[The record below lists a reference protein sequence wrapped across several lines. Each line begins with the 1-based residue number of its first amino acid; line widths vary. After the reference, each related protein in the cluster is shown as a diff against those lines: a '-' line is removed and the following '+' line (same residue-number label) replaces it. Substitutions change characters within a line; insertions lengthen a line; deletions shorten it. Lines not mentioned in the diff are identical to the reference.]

1 MTLKTVPASIAALLA
16 ASVLLAGCNDDSSGD
31 ADGGKSGDPTTSAS
45 TGSSD
50 GASDGASEGSSGDG
64 GSTGGGSGELTT
76 DNFFDEVLEAQQ
88 AAGSFKGRA
97 TTTTAGTSM
106 TIETEAS
113 YEDGEALSHGK
124 TTADSPQ
131 PLETVS
137 ASGIVYIKATGLG
150 VPAGKWLKIDSNDP
164 ANKDNPFAALAAI
177 SDPETALRAMGDL
190 DSLELVG
197 QEEVDGVDADH
208 YKAVM
213 NTASYADV
221 LGLPADA
228 AAGLPKTI
236 PFDIWI
242 DGENRPVKYD
252 VSLSAQGVT
261 TSTSQTYYDYGADV
275 DITVPEDSDTVPLS
289 ETALG

>member
-31 ADGGKSGDPTTSAS
+31 AGDGKSSDAPTSAS

-50 GASDGASEGSSGDG
+50 SSSGGASESEGSSGGDSG
-64 GSTGGGSGELTT
+64 GELTT
-76 DNFFDEVLEAQQ
+76 ANFFDEVLEAQR

-106 TIETEAS
+106 TIETEAK
-113 YEDGEALSHGK
+113 YEGDEALSHGK
-124 TTADSPQ
+124 TTAGSPQ
-131 PLETVS
+131 QLETVS
-137 ASGIVYIKATGLG
+137 ASGVVYLKSAGLG
-150 VPAGKWLKIDSNDP
+150 VPAGKWLKIDSKDP

-197 QEEVDGVDADH
+197 TEKMDGVDADH

-213 NTASYADV
+213 NTKSYAKV

-228 AAGLPKTI
+228 ATTLPKTI

-242 DGENRPVKYD
+242 DGDNRPVKYD
-252 VSLSAQGVT
+252 VSLSVQGIT

-275 DITVPEDSDTVPLS
+275 EVTVPEDSDTVSLS
-289 ETALG
+289 ETGLG

>member
-31 ADGGKSGDPTTSAS
+31 AGGDKSSDAPTSAS
-45 TGSSD
+45 TGSSE
-50 GASDGASEGSSGDG
+50 GTSEGSSGS
-64 GSTGGGSGELTT
+64 GSTGGDSTGELTAE
-76 DNFFDEVLEAQQ
+76 NFFDEVLDAQQ

-97 TTTTAGTSM
+97 TTSTAGTKM
-106 TIETEAS
+106 TIETEAT
-113 YEDGEALSHGK
+113 YENGKPLAHGK

-131 PLETVS
+131 QLETVS
-137 ASGIVYIKATGLG
+137 ASGVVYLKSAGLG

-164 ANKDNPFAALAAI
+164 ANKNNPFAALAAI

-197 QEEVDGVDADH
+197 SEKVDGVEADH

-213 NTASYADV
+213 NTRSYAKV

-228 AAGLPKTI
+228 AGTLPKTI
-236 PFDIWI
+236 PFDMWI
-242 DGENRPVKYD
+242 DDENRPVKYE
-252 VSLSAQGVT
+252 VSLSVQGVT
-261 TSTSQTYYDYGADV
+261 TSTSQTYYDYGTDV
-275 DITVPEDSDTVPLS
+275 EVSVPKDSDTVPLS
-289 ETALG
+289 ETGLG

>member
-16 ASVLLAGCNDDSSGD
+16 TSLLLAGCNDDSSGD
-31 ADGGKSGDPTTSAS
+31 ADGGKSSDAPTSAS

-50 GASDGASEGSSGDG
+50 SSSGGASESEGASG
-64 GSTGGGSGELTT
+64 GELTT
-76 DNFFDEVLEAQQ
+76 ANFFDEVLEAQQ

-106 TIETEAS
+106 TIETEAK
-113 YEDGEALSHGK
+113 YEGDAALSHGK

-131 PLETVS
+131 QLETVS
-137 ASGIVYIKATGLG
+137 ASGVVYLKSEGLG
-150 VPAGKWLKIDSNDP
+150 VPAGKWLKIDSKDP
-164 ANKDNPFAALAAI
+164 ANKDNPFAALAAV

-197 QEEVDGVDADH
+197 AEKVDGVDADH

-213 NTASYADV
+213 NTKSYAKV

-228 AAGLPKTI
+228 ATTLPKTI

-242 DGENRPVKYD
+242 DGDNRPVKYE
-252 VSLSAQGVT
+252 VSLSVQGVT

-275 DITVPEDSDTVPLS
+275 EVTVPKDSDTVPLS
-289 ETALG
+289 ETSLG

>member
-31 ADGGKSGDPTTSAS
+31 AGGDKSSDAPTSAS

-50 GASDGASEGSSGDG
+50 SSSAGTSESEGSSG
-64 GSTGGGSGELTT
+64 GELTT
-76 DNFFDEVLEAQQ
+76 ATFFDEVLDAQKS
-88 AAGSFKGRA
+88 AGSFKGRA

-106 TIETEAS
+106 TIETEAT
-113 YEDGEALSHGK
+113 YEGDKALAHGK
-124 TTADSPQ
+124 TTAGSPQ
-131 PLETVS
+131 QLETVS
-137 ASGIVYIKATGLG
+137 AAGVVYIKSEGLG

-197 QEEVDGVDADH
+197 AEKVDGVDADH

-213 NTASYADV
+213 NTKSYAEV

-228 AAGLPKTI
+228 ATTLPKTI

-242 DGENRPVKYD
+242 DDENRPVKYE
-252 VSLSAQGVT
+252 VSLSVQGVT

-275 DITVPEDSDTVPLS
+275 EVSIPEDSDTVPLS
-289 ETALG
+289 ETSLG

>member
-31 ADGGKSGDPTTSAS
+31 ADGGKSSDAPTSAS

-50 GASDGASEGSSGDG
+50 ASDGVSESEGSSGGDG
-64 GSTGGGSGELTT
+64 GGELTT
-76 DNFFDEVLEAQQ
+76 ANFFDEVLEAQK

-106 TIETEAS
+106 TIETEAR
-113 YEDGEALSHGK
+113 YDGDETLSHGR
-124 TTADSPQ
+124 TTAGSPQ
-131 PLETVS
+131 QLETVS
-137 ASGIVYIKATGLG
+137 ASGVVYLKSEGLG

-197 QEEVDGVDADH
+197 SEKVDGVDADH

-213 NTASYADV
+213 NTKSYAKV

-228 AAGLPKTI
+228 ATTLPKTI

-242 DGENRPVKYD
+242 DGDNRPVKYD
-252 VSLSAQGVT
+252 VSLSVQGVT

-275 DITVPEDSDTVPLS
+275 EVTVPEDSDTVPLS
-289 ETALG
+289 ETGLG

>member
-31 ADGGKSGDPTTSAS
+31 ADGEKSGDPTTSAS
-45 TGSSD
+45 TG
-50 GASDGASEGSSGDG
+50 ASDGASAGTSDDASEDGGSSGD
-64 GSTGGGSGELTT
+64 GSGELTT

-106 TIETEAS
+106 TIETEAT
-113 YEDGEALSHGK
+113 YEDGKALSHGR

-131 PLETVS
+131 KLETIS
-137 ASGIVYIKATGLG
+137 ASGVVYIQAAGLG

-190 DSLELVG
+190 DSLKLVG
-197 QEEVDGVDADH
+197 AEKVDGVDADH

-213 NTASYADV
+213 NTKSYADV

-228 AAGLPKTI
+228 ASTLPKTI

-242 DGENRPVKYD
+242 DDENRPVKYD
-252 VSLSAQGVT
+252 VSLSTQGVT
-261 TSTSQTYYDYGADV
+261 TSTSQTYYDYGSDV
-275 DITVPEDSDTVPLS
+275 DITVPKDGDTVSLS
-289 ETALG
+289 ETGLG